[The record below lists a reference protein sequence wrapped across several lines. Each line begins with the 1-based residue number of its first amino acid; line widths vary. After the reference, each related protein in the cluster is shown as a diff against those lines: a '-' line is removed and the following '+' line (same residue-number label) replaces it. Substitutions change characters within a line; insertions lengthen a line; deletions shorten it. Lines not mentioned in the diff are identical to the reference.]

1 MGKKSGNPIVATA
14 TTNRYIIRA
23 TPEADRNMYNCSS
36 LTVLRET
43 VGMGYRD
50 FVLLLHPHLILDS
63 FIVDTLISILHVVCA
78 GQAQLILNAAP
89 AGALGQGQ
97 VTQAQVIM
105 SGQQQ
110 VIVAGGAAPQQ
121 GVQPG
126 VKVGSTYLIHNKNAF
141 Q

>member
-1 MGKKSGNPIVATA
+1 MNLFTEKYHFKRFSSRGKSENLTILPQRQGNLRLSGNFVMGKKSGNPIVATA

-36 LTVLRET
+36 LTVLRKT

-63 FIVDTLISILHVVCA
+63 FIVNTLISILHVVCA

-89 AGALGQGQ
+89 AGALGR
-97 VTQAQVIM
+97 
-105 SGQQQ
+105 
-110 VIVAGGAAPQQ
+110 
-121 GVQPG
+121 
-126 VKVGSTYLIHNKNAF
+126 VK
-141 Q
+141 